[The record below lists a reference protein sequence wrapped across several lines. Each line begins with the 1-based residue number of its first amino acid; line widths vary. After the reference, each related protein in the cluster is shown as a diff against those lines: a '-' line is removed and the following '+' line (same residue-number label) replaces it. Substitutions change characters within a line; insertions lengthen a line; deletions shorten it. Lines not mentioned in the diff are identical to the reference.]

1 MEAPTNLKDTEMK
14 ITLNNAEI
22 VTILVNYM
30 QDKFPGKYTCE
41 LKTYTYDPVVI
52 FETIEE
58 TVEVLET
65 SEGVISNAL

>member
-1 MEAPTNLKDTEMK
+1 MK

-22 VTILVNYM
+22 VTILINYM

-41 LKTYTYDPVVI
+41 LKTYTYDPVEI

>member
-1 MEAPTNLKDTEMK
+1 MK

-30 QDKFPGKYTCE
+30 QDKFPNKYTCE

-52 FETIEE
+52 FETVEE
-58 TVEVLET
+58 TVEVTET

>member
-1 MEAPTNLKDTEMK
+1 MK

-22 VTILVNYM
+22 VTILINYM

-58 TVEVLET
+58 TIEVIET
-65 SEGVISNAL
+65 SEGVIANAL